1 MSTPGKFGVVL
12 AGFLCAAAVA
22 SAAVAVN
29 AAAQQGV
36 DRSGGM
42 SAFGDLLLFLA
53 VFALAAIPAAS
64 AGLYFLRGQTWF
76 WMVLTIAGPVIAL
89 TSVAAAVLS
98 ITGRGAAAGAGPPL
112 WSMLAVLRMIAA
124 PICALSFLLAGI
136 FAPRRP
142 WRIALLAAATVEAA
156 SFASVVLGLLVQS
169 A

>member
-12 AGFLCAAAVA
+12 AGFLFAAFVA
-22 SAAVAVN
+22 SAAVAAN
-29 AAAQQGV
+29 AASQQGV

-53 VFALAAIPAAS
+53 VFALAAIPATS
-64 AGLYFLRGQTWF
+64 AALYFLRGQTWF
-76 WMVLTIAGPVIAL
+76 WVALTIAGPLIAF

-98 ITGRGAAAGAGPPL
+98 IAGRGAAGASGPAL
-112 WSMLAVLRMIAA
+112 WSMLAVMRMIAA
-124 PICALSFLLAGI
+124 PICALAFLLAGI

-156 SFASVVLGLLVQS
+156 SFASVVLGVLVQS